1 MKRHPFNVFSLGFGV
16 VLILLAVGLVVPTEF
31 SYIATLRWLVPLA
44 LVLVGISM
52 LGSVLRRRE
61 TDTDPGKAE
70 AMDGEL
76 DESEPEAA
84 TGTEEAAS
92 EPEEAAT
99 ESESV

>member
-1 MKRHPFNVFSLGFGV
+1 MKRHPLNVFSLGFGV

-52 LGSVLRRRE
+52 LGSLFRRRE

-70 AMDGEL
+70 ATDGEI

-84 TGTEEAAS
+84 TES
-92 EPEEAAT
+92 AAT

>member
-1 MKRHPFNVFSLGFGV
+1 MKRHPFKVFSFGFGA
-16 VLILLAVGLVVPTEF
+16 VLILLAVMLMVPDGF
-31 SYIATLRWLVPLA
+31 IGIATFRWLMPVA
-44 LVLVGISM
+44 LVLVGVSM
-52 LGSVLRRRE
+52 LGSLFRRRA

-84 TGTEEAAS
+84 TES
-92 EPEEAAT
+92 EEAAT